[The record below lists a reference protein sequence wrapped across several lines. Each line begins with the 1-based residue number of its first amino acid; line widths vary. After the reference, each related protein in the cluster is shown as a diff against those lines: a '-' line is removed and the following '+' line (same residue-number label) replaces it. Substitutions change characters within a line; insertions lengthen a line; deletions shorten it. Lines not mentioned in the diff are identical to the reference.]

1 MIRILCVSSK
11 GGVGKSSISQQVA
24 ATYLLRREGAA
35 RLVELDD
42 QNLDSQWLK
51 KSKIETKQIVVDGDA
66 SMAVLDVF
74 EAMTAKSFVLD
85 LGNQTAADAI
95 ASMGMSKTLSRFDLI
110 LVPVRDVGQD
120 LINCRRT
127 VEEIRGY
134 EPDAKI
140 AIVINGIAVT
150 HPSRLKMLYGRIF
163 DYAEDANLPA
173 LTFPYVVGYGQS
185 REFEMTLLE
194 IADEAPKLVTFF
206 HSKAIEFDK
215 ADKPRE
221 ARDCMC
227 MVEIVNIAT
236 KTVPAIEGLHA
247 QIDKL
252 LDGEHQEA
260 AHG

>member
-11 GGVGKSSISQQVA
+11 GGVGKSSIAQQVA

-51 KSKIETKQIVVDGDA
+51 KSKIETKQIVVDGDS

-74 EAMTAKSFVLD
+74 EAMAGKSFVLD

-95 ASMGMSKTLSRFDLI
+95 AAMGMSKTLSRFDLI

-127 VEEIRGY
+127 IEEIRSH
-134 EPDAKI
+134 EPNANI
-140 AIVINGIAVT
+140 AIVINGIAVS

-163 DYAEDANLPA
+163 DCAADANLPV
-173 LTFPYVVGYGQS
+173 LTFPFVVGYGQS
-185 REFEMTLLE
+185 REFEATLLE
-194 IADEAPKLVTFF
+194 IVDESEKLIDFF
-206 HSKAIEFDK
+206 HAKAVELDK
-215 ADKPRE
+215 AGKARDS
-221 ARDCMC
+221 RDCMC
-227 MVEIVNIAT
+227 MVEIINIAI
-236 KTVPAIEGLHA
+236 KTAPTIESLHS
-247 QIDKL
+247 QIDEL
-252 LDGEHQEA
+252 LAKREEVVNG
-260 AHG
+260 